1 MIMKQKLLDFLDRLG
16 RVTLFPEDYPCLG
29 CRSELPLGSHHL
41 CEKCRKELYTVSSI
55 CPVCGRGNYEGL
67 CKDCAA
73 GREFERAVSPYE
85 YKGSCRK
92 LIAALKYHDAVYVTD
107 MMAQNILYRCD
118 FEFDLVTCV
127 PSRKKAMRKRG
138 YNQSELLA
146 KSVAKIS
153 NRPFMHTLKNTGDSL
168 PQHQLTLKE
177 RKRNYFHGISPLCK
191 LNGETVLLIDDVITT
206 GATMDACA
214 KYLKQAG
221 ARLVYAASFASTPN
235 IYSRKSKFH

>member
-1 MIMKQKLLDFLDRLG
+1 
-16 RVTLFPEDYPCLG
+16 
-29 CRSELPLGSHHL
+29 
-41 CEKCRKELYTVSSI
+41 
-55 CPVCGRGNYEGL
+55 
-67 CKDCAA
+67 
-73 GREFERAVSPYE
+73 
-85 YKGSCRK
+85 
-92 LIAALKYHDAVYVTD
+92 
-107 MMAQNILYRCD
+107 
-118 FEFDLVTCV
+118 
-127 PSRKKAMRKRG
+127 MRKRG